1 MSGTAYGV
9 VAALILGVN
18 TILIAIAARWLGVW
32 RTTASALVIAFGFLL
47 LYAALTG
54 QSIPLDAGGL
64 LGLMALLGLAVGA
77 SYFASHQA
85 LRLGPVSVVS
95 PIGATTGAMT
105 VVLAFLILGER
116 PDLVQWIGIPLATAG
131 VVLLSLERSR
141 EGQVRLIGWG
151 PLFAI
156 LGVVT
161 GAVSNAVLRI
171 PIRQIGDI
179 QAIVTQRAF
188 TVAFVVVAIPFVVH
202 NSRTKARESATVG
215 PQSDQVSGQIP
226 ASSAGLTPKAVGLLA
241 LIGFLDG
248 AAFLAFAKGLT
259 LAPAWLIGLISQSG
273 RIIAII
279 GGYLLFQERLT
290 STQWFGL
297 VLTIMGLILAVAG

>member
-64 LGLMALLGLAVGA
+64 LGLMALLGLAAGA

-95 PIGATTGAMT
+95 PIGSTTGAMT

-202 NSRTKARESATVG
+202 NSRKKARESATVG
-215 PQSDQVSGQIP
+215 PDSDHVPGQIP
-226 ASSAGLTPKAVGLLA
+226 PFTAGLTPKAVGLLV

-279 GGYLLFQERLT
+279 GGYLFFQERLR
-290 STQWFGL
+290 SNQWFGL